1 MAASPIRPV
10 AINSMLAVSGMGAAV
25 APLVAVETLDD
36 TEATPVPESE
46 FNADMASSALD
57 DIPPNNRKTIKNV
70 TNEWVM
76 LSVSS
81 LP

>member
-1 MAASPIRPV
+1 
-10 AINSMLAVSGMGAAV
+10 MGAAV
-25 APLVAVETLDD
+25 APSVAVETLDD
-36 TEATPVPESE
+36 TEATPGPELE

-57 DIPPNNRKTIKNV
+57 DIPPNNRKTIENV
-70 TNEWVM
+70 TSECGM